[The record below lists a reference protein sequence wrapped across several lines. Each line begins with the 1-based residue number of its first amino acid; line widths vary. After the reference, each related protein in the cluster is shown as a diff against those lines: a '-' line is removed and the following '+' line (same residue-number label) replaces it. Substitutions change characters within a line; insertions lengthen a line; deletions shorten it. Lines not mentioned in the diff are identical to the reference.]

1 MGSQRQQRRAAD
13 QAGNAPDRPVVVMD
27 SSRLW
32 RQNRYIYPVLARRT
46 GGVSIGVNLNVDKI
60 CNFGCIYCEVN
71 RRVAPLIKDVDLEA
85 LTTELRA
92 ALEMAQNGELL
103 RDARFAG
110 KDAPDG
116 GALRV
121 TDIAFSGDGEPTSF
135 RNFKAVVERTI
146 ALRDEAGARERPT
159 GARGAAPGAVQR
171 SGPEAGARERPTGAR
186 GAAPGAV
193 QRSGPEA
200 GARERPTGAR
210 GAAPGAVQRSGPEAG
225 LSNVKIVV
233 ITNASL
239 FHRPQVREA
248 LALVDHA
255 GGEVWAKL
263 DAGTPEYFK
272 LIDDTTIPYE
282 RILRNIRD
290 LGRAQPLVIQT
301 CLMRVHGVGPSD
313 AEIAAYIG
321 RLQQFVAEGARIK
334 LAQVYSVS
342 RPPSESYVTA
352 LPPADLEAIRSRVE
366 SALGG
371 IPVRRFDG
379 SWTGTA

>member
-1 MGSQRQQRRAAD
+1 M
-13 QAGNAPDRPVVVMD
+13 VLMD

-71 RRVAPLIKDVDLEA
+71 RRAAPLIKDVDLEA

-92 ALEMAQNGELL
+92 ALEMARNGELL

-110 KDAPDG
+110 LAAPDG
-116 GALRV
+116 GPLRV

-135 RNFKAVVERTI
+135 RNFKAVVARTL
-146 ALRDEAGARERPT
+146 ALRDEAGLPD
-159 GARGAAPGAVQR
+159 
-171 SGPEAGARERPTGAR
+171 
-186 GAAPGAV
+186 
-193 QRSGPEA
+193 
-200 GARERPTGAR
+200 
-210 GAAPGAVQRSGPEAG
+210 
-225 LSNVKIVV
+225 VKLVV

-248 LALVDHA
+248 LALVDRA

-263 DAGTPEYFK
+263 DAGTAEYFK
-272 LIDDTTIPYE
+272 RIDDTSIPYE

-290 LGRAQPLVIQT
+290 LGRAQPLVIQS
-301 CLMRVHGVGPSD
+301 CFMRVHGSGPSD
-313 AEIAAYIG
+313 EEIAAYIG
-321 RLQQFVAEGARIK
+321 RLRSFLADGAQIK
-334 LAQVYSVS
+334 LVQVYSVS
-342 RPPSESYVTA
+342 RPPAESYVTA
-352 LPPADLEAIRSRVE
+352 LPPPELERIRSRVE
-366 SALGG
+366 AALGG

-379 SWTGTA
+379 TWTGAA

>member
-146 ALRDEAGARERPT
+146 ALRD
-159 GARGAAPGAVQR
+159 
-171 SGPEAGARERPTGAR
+171 
-186 GAAPGAV
+186 
-193 QRSGPEA
+193 EA

>member
-1 MGSQRQQRRAAD
+1 MGSQQRQQQSAAL
-13 QAGNAPDRPVVVMD
+13 AKSVPESAAVPMD

-46 GGVSIGVNLNVDKI
+46 GGVSIGVNLNIDKI

-71 RRVAPLIKDVDLEA
+71 RRATPLLKDVDLAA

-92 ALEMAQNGELL
+92 ALAMAQNGELL

-110 KDAPDG
+110 LAAPDG
-116 GALRV
+116 GTLRV

-135 RNFKAVVERTI
+135 RNFKAVVERAI
-146 ALRDEAGARERPT
+146 ALRND
-159 GARGAAPGAVQR
+159 
-171 SGPEAGARERPTGAR
+171 
-186 GAAPGAV
+186 
-193 QRSGPEA
+193 
-200 GARERPTGAR
+200 
-210 GAAPGAVQRSGPEAG
+210 AG
-225 LSNVKIVV
+225 LPNVKIVV

-248 LALVDHA
+248 LALVHDA

-263 DAGTPEYFK
+263 DAGSADYFK

-290 LGRAQPLVIQT
+290 LGRAQPLVIQS
-301 CLMRVHGVGPSD
+301 CFMQVHGVGPGD
-313 AEIAAYIG
+313 EEIAAYIG
-321 RLQQFVAEGARIK
+321 RLRAFLAEGAQIK
-334 LAQVYSVS
+334 LVQVYSVS
-342 RPPSESYVTA
+342 RPPTESYVTA
-352 LPPADLEAIRSRVE
+352 LPPAELEAIRSRIE
-366 SALGG
+366 AALGG

-379 SWTGTA
+379 TWTGAA

>member
-146 ALRDEAGARERPT
+146 ALRD
-159 GARGAAPGAVQR
+159 
-171 SGPEAGARERPTGAR
+171 EAGARERPTGAR

>member
-1 MGSQRQQRRAAD
+1 MPENELA
-13 QAGNAPDRPVVVMD
+13 VMD

-71 RRVAPLIKDVDLEA
+71 RRVTPLIKDVDLEA

-92 ALEMAQNGELL
+92 ALAMAQNGELL

-110 KDAPDG
+110 LAAPDG

-146 ALRDEAGARERPT
+146 TLRDEAR
-159 GARGAAPGAVQR
+159 
-171 SGPEAGARERPTGAR
+171 
-186 GAAPGAV
+186 
-193 QRSGPEA
+193 
-200 GARERPTGAR
+200 
-210 GAAPGAVQRSGPEAG
+210 
-225 LSNVKIVV
+225 LSQVKIVV

-248 LALVDHA
+248 LKLVHNA

-263 DAGTPEYFK
+263 DAGTADYFK
-272 LIDDTTIPYE
+272 LIDDTTIPYQ
-282 RILRNIRD
+282 RILRNIQS
-290 LGRAQPLVIQT
+290 LGSEFPLVIQS
-301 CLMRVHGVGPSD
+301 CFMRVRGLGPSD
-313 AEIAAYIG
+313 EEIAAYIG
-321 RLQQFVAEGARIK
+321 RLRAFLAAGAGIK
-334 LAQVYSVS
+334 LVQVYSVS
-342 RPPSESYVTA
+342 RPPAESYVTA
-352 LPPADLEAIRSRVE
+352 LPPAELEGIRSRIE
-366 SALGG
+366 AALGG
-371 IPVRRFDG
+371 IPIRRFDG
-379 SWTGTA
+379 SWTGET

>member
-1 MGSQRQQRRAAD
+1 MSSRRQDTSRQEPGEAS
-13 QAGNAPDRPVVVMD
+13 PVVVMD

-32 RQNRYIYPVLARRT
+32 RQNRYIYPVFARRT

-71 RRVAPLIKDVDLEA
+71 RRAAPLIKEVDLAA
-85 LTTELRA
+85 LTAEMRA

-110 KDAPDG
+110 VVPADG

-135 RNFKAVVERTI
+135 RNFKQVVERTI
-146 ALRDEAGARERPT
+146 VLRDEAGLAD
-159 GARGAAPGAVQR
+159 
-171 SGPEAGARERPTGAR
+171 
-186 GAAPGAV
+186 
-193 QRSGPEA
+193 
-200 GARERPTGAR
+200 
-210 GAAPGAVQRSGPEAG
+210 
-225 LSNVKIVV
+225 VKIVV

-239 FHRPQVREA
+239 FQRPAVREA
-248 LALVDHA
+248 LALVDLA

-263 DAGTPEYFK
+263 DAGTSDYFK

-290 LGRAQPLVIQT
+290 LGRVQPLVIQS
-301 CLMRVHGVGPSD
+301 CFMRVHGVGPSD
-313 AEIAAYIG
+313 EEIAAYIG
-321 RLQQFVAEGARIK
+321 RLRDFLADGARIK
-334 LAQVYSVS
+334 LVQVYSVS
-342 RPPSESYVTA
+342 RPPTESYVTA
-352 LPPADLEAIRSRVE
+352 LSPADLERIRSRVE
-366 SALGG
+366 AALDG

-379 SWTGTA
+379 TWTGEASA

>member
-1 MGSQRQQRRAAD
+1 MGSQRGKQRPSE
-13 QAGNAPDRPVVVMD
+13 QAENGPTGPVVVMD
-27 SSRLW
+27 SSRRW
-32 RQNRYIYPVLARRT
+32 RENRYIYPVLARRT

-71 RRVAPLIKDVDLEA
+71 RRMAPLIKDVDLEA
-85 LTTELRA
+85 LTLELRA

-110 KDAPDG
+110 LAAPDG

-146 ALRDEAGARERPT
+146 ALRDEAMRSRPQ
-159 GARGAAPGAVQR
+159 V
-171 SGPEAGARERPTGAR
+171 
-186 GAAPGAV
+186 
-193 QRSGPEA
+193 
-200 GARERPTGAR
+200 
-210 GAAPGAVQRSGPEAG
+210 G
-225 LSNVKIVV
+225 LPNIKIIV

-248 LALVDHA
+248 LALVDRA

-263 DAGTPEYFK
+263 DAGTADYFK

-290 LGRAQPLVIQT
+290 LGRIQPLVIQS
-301 CLMRVHGVGPSD
+301 CFMRAHGVGPGEE
-313 AEIAAYIG
+313 EIAAYIG
-321 RLQQFVAEGARIK
+321 RLRNFLAEGAQIK
-334 LAQVYSVS
+334 LVQVYSVS
-342 RPPSESYVTA
+342 RPPAESYVTA
-352 LPPADLEAIRSRVE
+352 LPPPELERIRSQVE
-366 SALGG
+366 AALGG

-379 SWTGTA
+379 TWTGAA

>member
-1 MGSQRQQRRAAD
+1 MEGAL
-13 QAGNAPDRPVVVMD
+13 VVMD

-46 GGVSIGVNLNVDKI
+46 GGVSIGVNLNIDKI

-85 LTTELRA
+85 LTIEMRA
-92 ALEMAQNGELL
+92 ALAMAQNGELL

-110 KDAPDG
+110 LAAPDG

-146 ALRDEAGARERPT
+146 ALRDEAGLP
-159 GARGAAPGAVQR
+159 
-171 SGPEAGARERPTGAR
+171 
-186 GAAPGAV
+186 
-193 QRSGPEA
+193 
-200 GARERPTGAR
+200 
-210 GAAPGAVQRSGPEAG
+210 
-225 LSNVKIVV
+225 NVKIVV

-248 LALVDHA
+248 LALVDRA

-263 DAGTPEYFK
+263 DAGTADYFK

-290 LGRAQPLVIQT
+290 LGRVQPLVIQT
-301 CLMRVHGVGPSD
+301 CLMQARGVGPSD

-321 RLQQFVAEGARIK
+321 RLRDFLAEGARIK
-334 LAQVYSVS
+334 LVQVYSVS
-342 RPPSESYVTA
+342 RPPTESYVTA
-352 LPPADLEAIRSRVE
+352 LPPPELERIRSRVE
-366 SALGG
+366 AALET

-379 SWTGTA
+379 TWTGAA

>member
-1 MGSQRQQRRAAD
+1 MMGSQRQQQQAAD
-13 QAGNAPDRPVVVMD
+13 PTGSVPGGPVVVMD
-27 SSRLW
+27 ASRLW

-71 RRVAPLIKDVDLEA
+71 RRAAPLIKDVDLEA

-92 ALEMAQNGELL
+92 ALEMAQSGELL

-135 RNFKAVVERTI
+135 RNFQAVVERTI
-146 ALRDEAGARERPT
+146 ALRDEAGLP
-159 GARGAAPGAVQR
+159 
-171 SGPEAGARERPTGAR
+171 
-186 GAAPGAV
+186 
-193 QRSGPEA
+193 
-200 GARERPTGAR
+200 
-210 GAAPGAVQRSGPEAG
+210 
-225 LSNVKIVV
+225 NVKIVV

-248 LALVDHA
+248 LALVDRA

-272 LIDDTTIPYE
+272 LVDDTTLPYE

-301 CLMRVHGVGPSD
+301 CLMRVHGVGPGD

-321 RLQQFVAEGARIK
+321 RLQQFLEEGAQIK
-334 LAQVYSVS
+334 LVQVYSVS

-352 LPPADLEAIRSRVE
+352 LPPADLEAIRRRVE

-379 SWTGTA
+379 SWTGGV

>member
-1 MGSQRQQRRAAD
+1 MGSQRGKQQSAAQD
-13 QAGNAPDRPVVVMD
+13 NTAPEGALVVMD

-71 RRVAPLIKDVDLEA
+71 RRAAPLIKDVDLEA
-85 LTTELRA
+85 LTTELRS
-92 ALEMAQNGELL
+92 ALAMAQTGELL

-110 KDAPDG
+110 RAAPDG

-146 ALRDEAGARERPT
+146 ALRDEAGLP
-159 GARGAAPGAVQR
+159 
-171 SGPEAGARERPTGAR
+171 
-186 GAAPGAV
+186 
-193 QRSGPEA
+193 
-200 GARERPTGAR
+200 
-210 GAAPGAVQRSGPEAG
+210 
-225 LSNVKIVV
+225 NVKIIV

-263 DAGTPEYFK
+263 DAGTAEYFK

-290 LGRAQPLVIQT
+290 LGRVQPLVIQS
-301 CLMRVHGVGPSD
+301 CFMRVCGVGPSD
-313 AEIAAYIG
+313 EEIAAYIG
-321 RLQQFVAEGARIK
+321 RLCDFVADGAQIK
-334 LAQVYSVS
+334 LVQVYSVS
-342 RPPSESYVTA
+342 RPPAESYVAA
-352 LPPADLEAIRSRVE
+352 LPPPELERIRSRVE
-366 SALGG
+366 AALGD

-379 SWTGTA
+379 SWTGAA

>member
-1 MGSQRQQRRAAD
+1 MESQPKQPGIAASAP
-13 QAGNAPDRPVVVMD
+13 AGPVGTREA
-27 SSRLW
+27 SRLW

-71 RRVAPLIKDVDLEA
+71 RGVVPLIRDVDLEA
-85 LTTELRA
+85 LTSELRA
-92 ALEMAQNGELL
+92 ALAMAQNGELL

-110 KDAPDG
+110 LAAPDG

-159 GARGAAPGAVQR
+159 GATAVVPDVAEPGEAKR
-171 SGPEAGARERPTGAR
+171 SEPEAT
-186 GAAPGAV
+186 
-193 QRSGPEA
+193 
-200 GARERPTGAR
+200 
-210 GAAPGAVQRSGPEAG
+210 
-225 LSNVKIVV
+225 LKNVKIVV

-248 LALVDHA
+248 LHQVNDA

-263 DAGTPEYFK
+263 DAGTAAYFK

-290 LGRAQPLVIQT
+290 LGREMPLVIQT
-301 CLMRVHGVGPSD
+301 CFMQVHGAGPGD
-313 AEIAAYIG
+313 EEIAAYIG
-321 RLQQFVAEGARIK
+321 RLRSFLEDGAQIK
-334 LAQVYSVS
+334 LVQVYSVS
-342 RPPSESYVTA
+342 RPPAESYVTM
-352 LPPADLEAIRSRVE
+352 LPPSELERVRSQIE
-366 SALGG
+366 AALGG

-379 SWTGTA
+379 SWTGAA

>member
-1 MGSQRQQRRAAD
+1 MRLPGRDTERVTPAMESQPKQPGPKAASAPSGL
-13 QAGNAPDRPVVVMD
+13 AGTRDA
-27 SSRLW
+27 SRLW

-71 RRVAPLIKDVDLEA
+71 RRAAPLIKDVDLEA
-85 LTTELRA
+85 LTEEMRA
-92 ALEMAQNGELL
+92 ALAMAQSGELL

-110 KDAPDG
+110 LAAPDG

-146 ALRDEAGARERPT
+146 ALRDEAG
-159 GARGAAPGAVQR
+159 
-171 SGPEAGARERPTGAR
+171 
-186 GAAPGAV
+186 
-193 QRSGPEA
+193 
-200 GARERPTGAR
+200 
-210 GAAPGAVQRSGPEAG
+210 
-225 LSNVKIVV
+225 LSHVKIVV

-248 LALVDHA
+248 LALVDGA

-263 DAGTPEYFK
+263 DAGTAEYFK

-290 LGRAQPLVIQT
+290 VGNEIPLVIQT
-301 CLMRVHGVGPSD
+301 CLMQVHGVGPGD
-313 AEIAAYIG
+313 EEIAAYIG
-321 RLQQFVAEGARIK
+321 RLRDLLAEGAQIK
-334 LAQVYSVS
+334 LVQVYSVS
-342 RPPSESYVTA
+342 RPPAESYVTA
-352 LPPADLEAIRSRVE
+352 LPPPALERIRSQVE
-366 SALGG
+366 AALGG

-379 SWTGTA
+379 SWTGEA

>member
-1 MGSQRQQRRAAD
+1 MDSQRGKQPSSD
-13 QAGNAPDRPVVVMD
+13 QAKSAPQGPVVVMD

-71 RRVAPLIKDVDLEA
+71 RRMAPLIKDVDLEA
-85 LTTELRA
+85 LTTEMRA
-92 ALEMAQNGELL
+92 ALAMAQSGELL
-103 RDARFAG
+103 LDARFAG
-110 KDAPDG
+110 RAAPDG

-159 GARGAAPGAVQR
+159 GARGAAPGGSPRAAGESAGTQFPQGLPPGGAVQH
-171 SGPEAGARERPTGAR
+171 SGPEAGARERPAGAR

-193 QRSGPEA
+193 QH
-200 GARERPTGAR
+200 
-210 GAAPGAVQRSGPEAG
+210 SGPEAG
-225 LSNVKIVV
+225 LPNIKIVV

-248 LALVDHA
+248 LALVDRA

-263 DAGTPEYFK
+263 DAGTADYFK

-290 LGRAQPLVIQT
+290 LGRAQPLVIQS
-301 CLMRVHGVGPSD
+301 CFMRVHGVGPSD
-313 AEIAAYIG
+313 EEIAAYIG
-321 RLQQFVAEGARIK
+321 RLRDFLEQGARIK
-334 LAQVYSVS
+334 LVQVYSVS
-342 RPPSESYVTA
+342 RPPAESYVTA
-352 LPPADLEAIRSRVE
+352 LPPSELEGIRSHVE
-366 SALGG
+366 AALGS

-379 SWTGTA
+379 TWTGAA

>member
-1 MGSQRQQRRAAD
+1 M
-13 QAGNAPDRPVVVMD
+13 VVMD

-85 LTTELRA
+85 LTAELRA
-92 ALEMAQNGELL
+92 ALAMAQNGELL

-110 KDAPDG
+110 LAAPDG
-116 GALRV
+116 GTLRV

-135 RNFKAVVERTI
+135 RNFTAVVERAI
-146 ALRDEAGARERPT
+146 ALRDEAG
-159 GARGAAPGAVQR
+159 
-171 SGPEAGARERPTGAR
+171 
-186 GAAPGAV
+186 
-193 QRSGPEA
+193 
-200 GARERPTGAR
+200 
-210 GAAPGAVQRSGPEAG
+210 
-225 LSNVKIVV
+225 LSHVKIVV
-233 ITNASL
+233 ISNASL

-248 LALVDHA
+248 LALVDRA

-263 DAGTPEYFK
+263 DAGTSDYFK

-290 LGRAQPLVIQT
+290 LGRLQPLVIQT

-313 AEIAAYIG
+313 EEIAAYIG
-321 RLQQFVAEGARIK
+321 RLRNFLAEGAQIK
-334 LAQVYSVS
+334 LVQVYSVS
-342 RPPSESYVTA
+342 RPPAESSVTA
-352 LPPADLEAIRSRVE
+352 LPPPELEQIRSRVE
-366 SALGG
+366 AALGG

-379 SWTGTA
+379 TWTGAA